1 MAGGDEIR
9 NFSLQEYQGSKKA
22 PAQHYK
28 CC

>member
-9 NFSLQEYQGSKKA
+9 NFSTRKNLGSENM